1 MNIKEEEVSTM
12 TLKVHTI
19 AQYKCLLW
27 LMDCFSLESLSIEI
41 VDTVTLRI
49 IDQNSE
55 QAMIHW
61 HSQEGITLQEIEKR
75 YVLGRMNNK
84 YIVYRKEQENEVV
97 ESNGYV
103 AITRIQEFTSE
114 NEAYEKLRALTE
126 SDGINELE
134 DWSDVD

>member
-1 MNIKEEEVSTM
+1 M
-12 TLKVHTI
+12 TLKVNTI

-27 LMDCFSLESLSIEI
+27 LMDYFSLESLSIEI
-41 VDTVTLRI
+41 VDSVTLRI

-97 ESNGYV
+97 ESNSYV
-103 AITRIQEFTSE
+103 AIKHIKEFRSE
-114 NEAYEKLRALTE
+114 IEAYEQLRILTTE
-126 SDGINELE
+126 SNGLENE
-134 DWSDVD
+134 DWSDLE

>member
-1 MNIKEEEVSTM
+1 M
-12 TLKVHTI
+12 TLKVNTI

-27 LMDCFSLESLSIEI
+27 LMDYFSLESLSIEI
-41 VDTVTLRI
+41 VDSVTLRI